1 MHKVEFLV
9 ILFAFL
15 FLFSL
20 SQISRLR
27 ITGFNVVG
35 MDVSVKEKVDGRIL
49 LAYSPLINI
58 SDIQQIYA
66 EFENTG
72 TEDVVVKME
81 IKVYGYENGTL
92 KPLAYYSDA
101 PAIVKI
107 GMRRG
112 FSTSFIPSDT
122 GIYYIQAKAEFDT
135 KVTETW
141 GAFQVIY
148 PTIIVPVYN
157 ITYELVPPAP
167 SPPAP
172 PRVIPPVLTA
182 NMSLSYP
189 KKVNLTQ
196 GEKTLFAINVN
207 NTGEKTL
214 TKIKLLFSTTT
225 LLDFEINPK
234 MIQKLLPNSSSF
246 FLITIKSSLNTNPG
260 IYPFEFEVV
269 TNETSAKGKISIEVL
284 KKPISKEDMLRKKIL
299 NYEFLISEVE
309 TQIFSAKLQGYNT
322 EKPEQYLNQAK
333 ESFEKAKE
341 YFEEKDFDNTEIE
354 LNKVSDYLEKAL
366 LEVSSLTLYVYK
378 PPAYIRYAWII
389 MIIVVFVLIAAFVY
403 YYRKKRLRR
412 PRLLARMTE
421 RGI

>member
-1 MHKVEFLV
+1 MHKIEFLV
-9 ILFAFL
+9 IFL
-15 FLFSL
+15 VILSFFFI

-35 MDVSVKEKVDGRIL
+35 MNVSIKEKVDGRIL

-58 SDIQQIYA
+58 TDIQQIYV

-72 TEDVVVKME
+72 TEDVVMKME

-92 KPLAYYSDA
+92 KPLAYYYDA

-107 GMRRG
+107 GMRKG

-141 GAFQVIY
+141 GAFQVVY

-167 SPPAP
+167 SPPSKPAP
-172 PRVIPPVLTA
+172 VPLIA
-182 NMSLSYP
+182 NMSISYP

-196 GEKTLFAINVN
+196 GEKTLFTINVN

-246 FLITIKSSLNTNPG
+246 FLITIKSSSNTNPG

-322 EKPEQYLNQAK
+322 EKPEQYLNQAR

-341 YFEEKDFDNTEIE
+341 YFENKDFDNAEIE

-412 PRLLARMTE
+412 PRLLTRMAE